1 MYKHDLV
8 YLTEDA
14 SHDAAIEVINEEAFG
29 PGRFT
34 RAAARI
40 REQGPHDRLLSFIC
54 ADDGETIASVRMT
67 PVLAGSVKGHLLGP
81 LAVRPSHKNKGI
93 GRELVRI
100 AVAAAQRKGS
110 EAVILIGDPPYYCPL
125 GFEKVAYNALTFPG
139 PVDPNRVLVV
149 PIAAD
154 THARLHGMI
163 AWRDD
168 SVAAME
174 TEAADDLDDVVQFTA
189 IAV

>member
-14 SHDAAIEVINEEAFG
+14 SHDAAIELINEEAFG

-40 REQGPHDRLLSFIC
+40 REQGPHDRSLSFIC

-100 AVAAAQRKGS
+100 AVAAARRQGS
-110 EAVILIGDPPYYCPL
+110 EGVILIGDPPYYCPL
-125 GFEKVAYNALTFPG
+125 GFEKVAYNVLTFPG

-149 PIAAD
+149 PIAED
-154 THARLHGMI
+154 THARLPGLI
-163 AWRDD
+163 IWRDD
-168 SVAAME
+168 SALAS
-174 TEAADDLDDVVQFTA
+174 EAEDDDDLDDVAQLTA